1 MALPTPAVY
10 APALTSDRLQ
20 MVANWLLD
28 ELQATE
34 DDLIRATDTRWTKGC
49 TTFGRQH
56 SRIVA
61 EWKSRNH
68 PWLGM
73 LDASNA
79 LVFTIGEV
87 PCRFSNDDPDN
98 PSKKAVLEINP
109 YQRAFAEF
117 FSPELPVRYCFV
129 VDRGMDGLADPYVVL
144 HGLSDSN
151 QIVCRWVSDSVPAFR
166 VETEN
171 KPDAVDVQKRP
182 LSARQPGEVSDE
194 QGQQRTE
201 DGDTSESV

>member
-10 APALTSDRLQ
+10 APALTADRLQ
-20 MVANWLLD
+20 KVAGWLLD

-34 DDLIRATDTRWTKGC
+34 DDLTRPTDTRWTKGC

-61 EWKSRNH
+61 EWQSRNH

-98 PSKKAVLEINP
+98 PSKKAVLGVNP

-117 FSPELPVRYCFV
+117 FTPELPVHYCFV

-166 VETEN
+166 VATESQ
-171 KPDAVDVQKRP
+171 PAAVEVQKRA
-182 LSARQPGEVSDE
+182 LSAKHLGEVLE
-194 QGQQRTE
+194 QDPQRTE
-201 DGDTSESV
+201 DGDTSGCA